1 MAKIGLTNIWW
12 GKLTEA
18 EDGTPSYDGAKSF
31 GKAVS
36 CKVSVTNN
44 DATLYADDTLA
55 ESDKSFNSASVTLGV
70 ADDDDTIFAPIL
82 GHTVKNS
89 KVTQEKTELRT
100 TPEVSTATSG
110 EMVRNS
116 NDVAPYIGLGRVIT
130 KMVNGALKYKAEFL
144 YKVKFSEPS
153 QDDQTKGEKV
163 DFKTP
168 EIEGTASQLAN
179 GDWSAARTFDTKDA
193 AVSYVKDKLKATK

>member
-18 EDGTPSYDGAKSF
+18 EDGAPSYDGAKPF

-44 DATLYADDTLA
+44 DATLYAEDALA

-82 GHTVKNS
+82 GHTVNDASEGK
-89 KVTQEKTELRT
+89 
-100 TPEVSTATSG
+100 G
-110 EMVRNS
+110 EMVRNA

-130 KMVNGALKYKAEFL
+130 KMVNGALKYKGEFL

-153 QDDQTKGEKV
+153 QEDQTKGEKV

-168 EIEGTASQLAN
+168 EIEGSAASLAN
-179 GDWSAARTFDTKDA
+179 GNWSAAQTFDTKEA
-193 AVSYVKDKLKATK
+193 AVTWVKDKLKAASA

>member
-12 GKLTEA
+12 SELTEA
-18 EDGTPSYDGAKSF
+18 EDGTPSYEGPKTF

-36 CKVSVTNN
+36 CKVAVTNN
-44 DATLYADDTLA
+44 DATLYAEDALA

-82 GHTVKNS
+82 GHTVKN
-89 KVTQEKTELRT
+89 
-100 TPEVSTATSG
+100 ATDGKSG

-153 QDDQTKGEKV
+153 QEDRTKGEKV

-179 GDWSAARTFDTKDA
+179 GDWSAAQTFGTKEE
-193 AVSYVKDKLKATK
+193 AVSYIKEKLKAASPAA

>member
-12 GKLTEA
+12 ANLTENN
-18 EDGTPSYDGAKSF
+18 DGTPTYNGAKTF

-44 DATLYADDTLA
+44 DATLYAEDALA

-82 GHTVKNS
+82 GHTVEDAQQGKG
-89 KVTQEKTELRT
+89 E
-100 TPEVSTATSG
+100 TPEAKG
-110 EMVRNS
+110 EMVRNA

-130 KMVNGALKYKAEFL
+130 KMVNGTLKYKGEFL

-153 QDDQTKGEKV
+153 QEDQTKGEKV

-168 EIEGTASQLAN
+168 EIEGSAASLAN
-179 GDWSAARTFDTKDA
+179 GNWSAAQTFDTKDD
-193 AVSYVKDKLKATK
+193 AVAWVKGKLAPASA

>member
-12 GKLTEA
+12 AKLA
-18 EDGTPSYDGAKSF
+18 ESSDGTPAYDGAKSF

-44 DATLYADDTLA
+44 DATLYAEDALA

-70 ADDDDTIFAPIL
+70 SDDDDTVFAPIL
-82 GHTVKNS
+82 GHTVKDGDS
-89 KVTQEKTELRT
+89 GK
-100 TPEVSTATSG
+100 G
-110 EMVRNS
+110 EMVRNA
-116 NDVAPYIGLGRVIT
+116 NDTAPYVGLGRVIT
-130 KMVNGALKYKAEFL
+130 KMVNGALKYKGEFL

-153 QDDQTKGEKV
+153 QEDQTKGEKV

-168 EIEGTASQLAN
+168 EIEGTASSLAN
-179 GDWSAARTFDTKDA
+179 GDWSAAQTFDTKDA
-193 AVSYVKDKLKATK
+193 AVSWVKDKLKAAGGA

>member
-12 GKLTEA
+12 AKLTEA
-18 EDGTPSYDGAKSF
+18 EDGAPTYDGAKTF

-44 DATLYADDTLA
+44 DATLYAEDALA

-82 GHTVKNS
+82 GHTVNDG
-89 KVTQEKTELRT
+89 
-100 TPEVSTATSG
+100 VSGKG
-110 EMVRNS
+110 EMVRNA

-130 KMVNGALKYKAEFL
+130 KMVNGALKYKGEFL

-153 QDDQTKGEKV
+153 QEDQTKGEKV

-168 EIEGTASQLAN
+168 EIEGSAAQLVN
-179 GDWSAARTFDTKDA
+179 GNWSAAQTFDTKEA
-193 AVSYVKDKLKATK
+193 AVSWVKDKLKATE

>member
-1 MAKIGLTNIWW
+1 MAKIGLTNLWW
-12 GKLTEA
+12 AKLTEA
-18 EDGTPSYDGAKSF
+18 SDGTPSYDGAKSF

-44 DATLYADDTLA
+44 DATLYAEDALA

-82 GHTVKNS
+82 GHTVKDAAEG
-89 KVTQEKTELRT
+89 K
-100 TPEVSTATSG
+100 G
-110 EMVRNS
+110 EMVRNA

-130 KMVNGALKYKAEFL
+130 KMVNGALKYKGEFL

-153 QDDQTKGEKV
+153 QEDQTKGEKV

-168 EIEGTASQLAN
+168 EIEGSAAQLMN
-179 GDWSAARTFDTKDA
+179 GDWSAAQTFDTKEA
-193 AVSYVKDKLKATK
+193 AVSWVKDKLKAAS

>member
-12 GKLTEA
+12 AKLTES
-18 EDGTPSYDGAKSF
+18 EDGAPTYDGAKTF

-44 DATLYADDTLA
+44 DATLYAEDALA

-70 ADDDDTIFAPIL
+70 SDDDDTIFAPIL
-82 GHTVKNS
+82 GHTVNEGAAGK
-89 KVTQEKTELRT
+89 
-100 TPEVSTATSG
+100 G
-110 EMVRNS
+110 EMVRNA

-130 KMVNGALKYKAEFL
+130 KMVNGALKYKGEFL

-153 QDDQTKGEKV
+153 QEDETKGDKL

-168 EIEGTASQLAN
+168 EIEGSAASLAN
-179 GDWSAARTFDTKDA
+179 GNWSAAQTFDTKDE
-193 AVSYVKDKLKATK
+193 AVTWVKDKLKADSV

>member
-12 GKLTEA
+12 AKLTEA
-18 EDGTPSYDGAKSF
+18 EDGAPTYDGAKSF

-44 DATLYADDTLA
+44 DATLYAEDALA

-82 GHTVKNS
+82 GHTVKDGDS
-89 KVTQEKTELRT
+89 GK
-100 TPEVSTATSG
+100 G
-110 EMVRNS
+110 EMVRNA

-130 KMVNGALKYKAEFL
+130 KMVNGALKYKGEFL

-153 QDDQTKGEKV
+153 QEDQTKGEKV

-168 EIEGTASQLAN
+168 EIEGSAAQLMN
-179 GDWSAARTFDTKDA
+179 GDWSAAQTFDTKDA
-193 AVSYVKDKLKATK
+193 AVSWVKDKLKAAE

>member
-12 GKLTEA
+12 AKLTEA
-18 EDGTPSYDGAKSF
+18 EDGAPSYDGAKSF

-44 DATLYADDTLA
+44 DATLYAEDALA

-70 ADDDDTIFAPIL
+70 ADDDDTVFAPIL
-82 GHTVKNS
+82 GHTVKGS
-89 KVTQEKTELRT
+89 DEGK
-100 TPEVSTATSG
+100 G
-110 EMVRNS
+110 EMVRNA
-116 NDVAPYIGLGRVIT
+116 NDVAPYVGLGRVIT
-130 KMVNGALKYKAEFL
+130 KMVGGVLRYKGEFL

-153 QDDQTKGEKV
+153 QEDQTKGEKV

-168 EIEGTASQLAN
+168 EIEGTAASLAN
-179 GDWSAARTFDTKDA
+179 GDWSAAQTFDTTDA
-193 AVSYVKDKLKATK
+193 AVSWVKDKLKAAS

>member
-1 MAKIGLTNIWW
+1 MAKIGLTNLWW
-12 GKLTEA
+12 SELTEA
-18 EDGTPSYDGAKSF
+18 EDGSPSYKGPKTF

-36 CKVSVTNN
+36 CKVDVTNN
-44 DATLYADDTLA
+44 DAALYAEDSLS
-55 ESDKSFNSASVTLGV
+55 ESDKSFNSAKVTLGV

-82 GHTVKNS
+82 GH
-89 KVTQEKTELRT
+89 KVSDAGKDVTG
-100 TPEVSTATSG
+100 G
-110 EMVRNS
+110 EMVRNA

-130 KMVNGALKYKAEFL
+130 KMVNGALKYKGEFL

-179 GDWSAARTFDTKDA
+179 GNWSAAKTFDTKDA
-193 AVSYVKDKLKATK
+193 AVAWVKDKLKLAAA

>member
-18 EDGTPSYDGAKSF
+18 SDGTPSYDGAKSF

-44 DATLYADDTLA
+44 DATLYAEDALA

-70 ADDDDTIFAPIL
+70 ADDDDKVFAPIL
-82 GHTVKNS
+82 GHTVKDGDS
-89 KVTQEKTELRT
+89 GK
-100 TPEVSTATSG
+100 G
-110 EMVRNS
+110 EMLRNA

-130 KMVNGALKYKAEFL
+130 KMVNGALKYKGEFL

-153 QDDQTKGEKV
+153 QEDQTKGEKV

-168 EIEGTASQLAN
+168 EIEGSAASLSN
-179 GDWSAARTFDTKDA
+179 GNWSAAQTFDTKDA
-193 AVSYVKDKLKATK
+193 AVSWVKDKLKASSPAA

>member
-18 EDGTPSYDGAKSF
+18 EDGTPSYDGAKTF

-44 DATLYADDTLA
+44 DATLYAEDALA

-82 GHTVKNS
+82 GHTVGSALEGK
-89 KVTQEKTELRT
+89 
-100 TPEVSTATSG
+100 G
-110 EMVRNS
+110 EMVRNA

-130 KMVNGALKYKAEFL
+130 KMVNGALKYKGEFL

-153 QDDQTKGEKV
+153 QEDQTKGEKV

-168 EIEGTASQLAN
+168 EIEGAAASLAN
-179 GDWSAARTFDTKDA
+179 GNWSAAQTFDTKEA
-193 AVSYVKDKLKATK
+193 AVSWVKDKLKATE